1 MRCPPGALPHGTT
14 IVALKFPGGVV
25 IAGDRRSTQGNMIA
39 GRDVQKVY
47 ITDDYTAT
55 GIAGTAAIA
64 VEFARLYAVELEHY
78 EKTEG
83 VPLTFRGKVNR
94 LATMV
99 RGNLG
104 AALQGFVALP
114 LLAAYDLDDPDP
126 QAAGRIVSFDAA
138 GGWNIEEEGYQSV
151 GSGSIFAKSSIKKL
165 YSRVVDADSAL
176 RVAVEALYDAAD
188 DDSATGGPDLVRGIY
203 PTAVILAAEGAED
216 VAEERIAALARE
228 VIESRSRAR
237 YFRSRQCCS
246 VARCAGRF
254 VSFPYFISPEQA
266 MRERSELARKGIA
279 RGRSVVALAYSGGVL
294 FVAENPSRSLQKVS
308 ELYDRVGFAAVGRF
322 NEFDNLRR
330 GGIQF
335 ADTRG
340 YAYDRRDVTGRQ
352 LANVYA
358 QTLGTIFT
366 EQAKP
371 YEVELCVAEV
381 AHYGETKP
389 PELYRITYDGSI
401 ADEPHFVVM
410 GGTTE
415 PIATALNESYT
426 ENARLVRRRQGRGRR
441 AEGRRQRRR
450 LGAAHTGAVDAG
462 GRHPGREPAAPRVPA
477 DHRLGTGS
485 ASALKRIR
493 TPRSRT
499 ATRSWPWPNW

>member
-1 MRCPPGALPHGTT
+1 MSGAVGAAPSGALPHGTT

-99 RGNLG
+99 RGNLA

-114 LLAAYDLDDPDP
+114 LLAAYDLNDPDP

-165 YSRVVDADSAL
+165 YSRVVDLDSAL

-203 PTAVILAAEGAED
+203 PTAVVLAAEGAEE
-216 VAEERIAALARE
+216 VLEARIAELARE
-228 VIESRSRAR
+228 VIESRAGADR
-237 YFRSRQCCS
+237 FRTSS
-246 VARCAGRF
+246 GPSAD
-254 VSFPYFISPEQA
+254 
-266 MRERSELARKGIA
+266 A
-279 RGRSVVALAYSGGVL
+279 RGDS
-294 FVAENPSRSLQKVS
+294 
-308 ELYDRVGFAAVGRF
+308 
-322 NEFDNLRR
+322 
-330 GGIQF
+330 
-335 ADTRG
+335 
-340 YAYDRRDVTGRQ
+340 
-352 LANVYA
+352 
-358 QTLGTIFT
+358 
-366 EQAKP
+366 
-371 YEVELCVAEV
+371 
-381 AHYGETKP
+381 
-389 PELYRITYDGSI
+389 
-401 ADEPHFVVM
+401 
-410 GGTTE
+410 
-415 PIATALNESYT
+415 
-426 ENARLVRRRQGRGRR
+426 
-441 AEGRRQRRR
+441 
-450 LGAAHTGAVDAG
+450 
-462 GRHPGREPAAPRVPA
+462 
-477 DHRLGTGS
+477 
-485 ASALKRIR
+485 
-493 TPRSRT
+493 
-499 ATRSWPWPNW
+499 